1 MAKKID
7 AKLKRQIIDV
17 SKSVAAWVFVT
28 AASFGYWLVVLLIA
42 SLVLLNV
49 WHVTF
54 DSILKYSF
62 VLMIITSVVYLGFE
76 MTVEGL
82 CYGLTVTINEF
93 KIPDE
98 IYPEF
103 FWR

>member
-17 SKSVAAWVFVT
+17 SKSVAVWVFVT

-62 VLMIITSVVYLGFE
+62 VLMIITSVVYLGFQIRKW
-76 MTVEGL
+76 V
-82 CYGLTVTINEF
+82 
-93 KIPDE
+93 
-98 IYPEF
+98 
-103 FWR
+103 R